1 MWGRERVK
9 RGGCWELSSN
19 ASDGEGKKKQKTK
32 GATDLMSSAQKRPGE
47 RTE

>member
-1 MWGRERVK
+1 MPQTGK
-9 RGGCWELSSN
+9 
-19 ASDGEGKKKQKTK
+19 GKKKKKTK